1 MKRQELRTM
10 LQKEIE
16 AFHEIMIKRSKI
28 DKNQIDCIPLEAGQD
43 LVMVQY
49 LYDFLIDGY
58 KILRIKDITAIR
70 SGNHERFSEKILR
83 DEGIL
88 NQVKTPPVSVNNWGT
103 VLRDILVLEKNIVV
117 ECEILGE
124 FYIGRIV
131 EVSKFTLSLLHF
143 DPLGEWDDEP
153 TQIAFKDI
161 SVVSFDDRYSSIMS
175 KYAVEKSPKGE

>member
-1 MKRQELRTM
+1 MNRQELRTM
-10 LQKEIE
+10 LQTESE
-16 AFHEIMIKRSKI
+16 AFHEITIKRSNI
-28 DKNQIDCIPLEAGQD
+28 DKGLLYCIPLKVGQD
-43 LVMVQY
+43 LVFVQY

-70 SGNHERFSEKILR
+70 SGDQERFSEKILR

-88 NQVKTPPVSVNNWGT
+88 NQIKTPPVNVNNWGT
-103 VLRDILVLEKNIVV
+103 VLHDILVLEKNVVV

-131 EVSKFTLSLLHF
+131 EVSKTTLSLLHF
-143 DPLGEWDDEP
+143 DPLGVWDDEP
-153 TQIAFKDI
+153 TQIDFKDI

-175 KYAVEKSPKGE
+175 KYTRVSR